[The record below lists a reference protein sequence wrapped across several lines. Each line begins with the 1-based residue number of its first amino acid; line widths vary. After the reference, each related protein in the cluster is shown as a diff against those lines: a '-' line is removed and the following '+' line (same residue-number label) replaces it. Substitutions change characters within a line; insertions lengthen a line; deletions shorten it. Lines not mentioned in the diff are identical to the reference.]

1 MRAAR
6 DRHAAMRRGVAAE
19 NLCVLVLRL
28 KGYAILERRL
38 RGRRGSGVGEIDIV
52 ARKGTILAFIEVK
65 ARANEAAAAHALGWR
80 QRARLERAAL
90 LYLARH
96 PELGGNQPRFD
107 VMLVRP
113 WRWPRHLIDAWR
125 EGD

>member
-1 MRAAR
+1 MNAGR
-6 DRHAAMRRGVAAE
+6 DRHAAARRGVAAE
-19 NLCVLVLRL
+19 NLCVLALRL
-28 KGYAILERRL
+28 KGYAILDRRL

-52 ARKGTILAFIEVK
+52 ARKGKVLAFIEVK
-65 ARANEAAAAHALGWR
+65 ARASESSAAHALGRR
-80 QRARLERAAL
+80 QRVRLERAAL

-96 PELGGNQPRFD
+96 PQLGGCQPRFD